1 MRSGRGHGWGGNV
14 DEVTAMTGVVTE
26 GVKLA
31 GPHGTMKITTSDGKV
46 WNITLAPPSR
56 HRGSRSCWPVGVE
69 PRQRYDTLTG
79 RNKCTVFYVSHLMSG
94 TGVPGS
100 SSVEGR
106 WLRSRRP
113 FASPLIDNRP
123 LDRLRRCSVSEA
135 APHVGGPRRL
145 NQRVVSPA
153 RGRRGLIS
161 DLRGPG
167 HVVQSP
173 TRRTTKCQASTAALG
188 RLRVR
193 RHLIDRRRPQFDPRI
208 GQTQRCA
215 QGRDPHR
222 RQQGSA
228 RRHLSVVQPK
238 RSTKADTPR
247 RRA

>member
-69 PRQRYDTLTG
+69 PRQRYDTLTV

-106 WLRSRRP
+106 WRRSRRP
-113 FASPLIDNRP
+113 FASPLMTIG
-123 LDRLRRCSVSEA
+123 CSIVFDDDSDC
-135 APHVGGPRRL
+135 PYGVGA
-145 NQRVVSPA
+145 RVE
-153 RGRRGLIS
+153 
-161 DLRGPG
+161 
-167 HVVQSP
+167 
-173 TRRTTKCQASTAALG
+173 
-188 RLRVR
+188 
-193 RHLIDRRRPQFDPRI
+193 
-208 GQTQRCA
+208 
-215 QGRDPHR
+215 
-222 RQQGSA
+222 
-228 RRHLSVVQPK
+228 
-238 RSTKADTPR
+238 
-247 RRA
+247 